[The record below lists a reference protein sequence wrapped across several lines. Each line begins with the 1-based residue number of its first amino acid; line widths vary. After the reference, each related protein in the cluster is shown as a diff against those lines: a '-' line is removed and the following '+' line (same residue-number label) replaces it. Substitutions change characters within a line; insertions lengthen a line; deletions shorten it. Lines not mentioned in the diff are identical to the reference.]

1 MKRFLILCVI
11 CFLVHSCARVGSPV
25 GGPKDTL
32 APRFLSSNID
42 TTRINV
48 KKDIHELRLDFDEYV
63 TLKDI
68 NKNLIIS
75 PPIKN
80 ITRILPSN
88 IANKFILIQ
97 WKDTLQANTTYNFNF
112 GNSIVDNNESNILR
126 YFNFAFSTGDKLD
139 DLYISGEVKD
149 ALDTKKKAATTTE
162 NKLVVGL
169 YQVKDTMDYKKK
181 PYYITKV
188 DEDGYYELNYL
199 TPGKYKIIAF
209 DDENGNSMYDPGK
222 EKVGFQKDPI
232 NLEKSISGLNL
243 KVYPSRKAVKYVE
256 MKEIAGG
263 ILMTFEGNPEEVKVQ
278 SLNEK
283 LKDIKI
289 THNPKSDSVRIW
301 FDAVKDDIGQT
312 ANEKLVFTHDKGP
325 KKDSAYSVSLFYKY
339 NKKNTMD
346 VFSDNDGTSIA
357 PKADL
362 KLASN
367 YIIDKIDPSKWTL
380 RAKGDSLTTLPFTA
394 KISETNP
401 YQIHVQSDF
410 TMGKSYELTVPKE
423 TVSSFYAKNTQ
434 SKRFDFDVAKIDQFG
449 SVEFSISNAPA
460 ASYWIQMIDSS
471 DKIAYQKYLTGDK
484 VKFDILKPG
493 EYIVRILVDNN
504 GNKYWD
510 EADFANDV
518 FAEDAYIFHKKVIV
532 RGLWET
538 REEWDLKDT
547 RTLDS
552 PKSTTETPAAPAST
566 SAPSSVPET
575 PASASTTTTTVQPK
589 LKKEFKSGNAVLTP
603 AK

>member
-1 MKRFLILCVI
+1 MKRFLLLFVI

-75 PPIKN
+75 PPIKG

-88 IANKFILIQ
+88 IANKFVLIQ
-97 WKDTLQANTTYNFNF
+97 WTDTLQANTTYNFNF

-149 ALDTKKKAATTTE
+149 ALDIKKKTGTTTE

-222 EKVGFQKDPI
+222 EKVGFQKDPVDV
-232 NLEKSISGLNL
+232 EKSISGLNL
-243 KVYPSRKAVKYVE
+243 KVYPSRKAVKYSE

-263 ILMTFEGNPEEVKVQ
+263 ILMSFEGNPDEVKVQ

-283 LKDIKI
+283 IKDIKI

-301 FDAVKDDIGQT
+301 FDAVKDDVGQT
-312 ANEKLVFTHDKGP
+312 ANEKLTFTHNKGP
-325 KKDSAYSVSLFYKY
+325 KKDSAYSVSLFYRY

-346 VFSDNDGTSIA
+346 VVSDNDGTSIA

-367 YIIDKIDPSKWTL
+367 YIVDKIDPSKWTL
-380 RAKGDSLTTLPFTA
+380 KIKGDSLTTLPFTA

-410 TMGKSYELTVPKE
+410 VMGKSYELTVPKE
-423 TVSSFYAKNTQ
+423 TVSSFYAKNSQ
-434 SKRFDFDVAKIDQFG
+434 SKRFDFDVAKADQFG
-449 SVEFSISNAPA
+449 SVEFSISNAPE
-460 ASYWIQMIDSS
+460 ASYWIQLIDSS
-471 DKIAYQKYLTGDK
+471 DKVAYQKYIKGDK
-484 VKFDILKPG
+484 VKFDILRPA

-510 EADFANDV
+510 EADFANDI

-538 REEWDLKDT
+538 REDWDLKDT

-552 PKSTTETPAAPAST
+552 PKSASGA
-566 SAPSSVPET
+566 SAPT
-575 PASASTTTTTVQPK
+575 PASVPVSETPEPVTPTTTKQP

>member
-1 MKRFLILCVI
+1 MKRFLLLFVI

-75 PPIKN
+75 PPIKG

-88 IANKFILIQ
+88 IANKFVLIQ
-97 WKDTLQANTTYNFNF
+97 WTDTLQANTTYNFNF

-149 ALDTKKKAATTTE
+149 ALDIKTKTGTTTE

-222 EKVGFQKDPI
+222 EKVGFQKDPVEV
-232 NLEKSISGLNL
+232 EKSISGLNL
-243 KVYPSRKAVKYVE
+243 KVYPSRKAVKYSE

-263 ILMTFEGNPEEVKVQ
+263 IIMSFEGNPDDVKVQ

-283 LKDIKI
+283 IKDIKI

-301 FDAVKDDIGQT
+301 FDAVKDDVGQT
-312 ANEKLVFTHDKGP
+312 ANEKLTFTHNKGP
-325 KKDSAYSVSLFYKY
+325 KKDSAYSVSLFYRY
-339 NKKNTMD
+339 NKKNVMD
-346 VFSDNDGTSIA
+346 VVSDNDGTSIA

-367 YIIDKIDPSKWTL
+367 YIVDKIDPSKWTL
-380 RAKGDSLTTLPFTA
+380 KIKGDSLTTLPFTA
-394 KISETNP
+394 KISDTNP

-410 TMGKSYELTVPKE
+410 VMGKSYELTVPKE
-423 TVSSFYAKNTQ
+423 TVSSFYAKNSQ
-434 SKRFDFDVAKIDQFG
+434 SKRFDFDVAKADQFG
-449 SVEFSISNAPA
+449 SVEFSIANAPEA
-460 ASYWIQMIDSS
+460 NYWIQLIDSS
-471 DKIAYQKYLTGDK
+471 DKIAYQKYIKGDK
-484 VKFDILKPG
+484 VKFDILRPA

-504 GNKYWD
+504 GNKFWD
-510 EADFANDV
+510 EADFANDI

-538 REEWDLKDT
+538 REDWDLKDT
-547 RTLDS
+547 RTLES
-552 PKSTTETPAAPAST
+552 PKSTSPAPASTPISTPASSSETSLPAAPA
-566 SAPSSVPET
+566 
-575 PASASTTTTTVQPK
+575 TTKQ

-603 AK
+603 SK